1 MTDVHIIALLCT
13 GLVQGLVS
21 GILGA
26 GGGWI
31 MTPVQ
36 FWVYE
41 DMGIPTDIAIRMAF
55 ATGLFVIVPTSAASA
70 WGHNRRGFVFW
81 KAALIFGAC
90 GLVASFAGATTASHI
105 SATPLKI
112 AFGVA
117 VALIGIRM
125 LISSHPS
132 TGEEP
137 KYRPWLWSLWA
148 VPISFLA
155 GLIGVGGGV
164 FLVPVMTLLLGFPIH
179 LAVGTSAAAIT
190 MISLGG
196 IAGYVAS
203 GIGVSGIPSPS
214 LGYVY
219 IWPWLCLTATS
230 IVMTQLGVR
239 AAHRLPA
246 RYLAWIFSVIAL
258 YIGLR
263 MIGVFEW
270 LGWPL

>member
-1 MTDVHIIALLCT
+1 MTEGHIIALLCT

-26 GGGWI
+26 GGGWV
-31 MTPVQ
+31 MTPVL

-55 ATGLFVIVPTSAASA
+55 ATGLFVIAPTSAASA
-70 WGHNRRGFVFW
+70 WGHSKRGFVW
-81 KAALIFGAC
+81 PKAALIFGAC
-90 GLVASFAGATTASHI
+90 GLVASFAGATAASHM
-105 SATPLKI
+105 SATPLKTV
-112 AFGVA
+112 FGASV
-117 VALIGIRM
+117 VIIGIRM
-125 LISSHPS
+125 LMSNPRSAD
-132 TGEEP
+132 EEP
-137 KYRPWLWSLWA
+137 PSRPWLWAVWA

-164 FLVPVMTLLLGFPIH
+164 FLVPVMMLLLGFPIH
-179 LAVGTSAAAIT
+179 LAVGTSAAAIAMT
-190 MISLGG
+190 SIGG
-196 IAGYVAS
+196 IAGYIV
-203 GIGVSGIPSPS
+203 GGVGVSGIPSPS
-214 LGYVY
+214 IGYVY
-219 IWPWLCLTATS
+219 IWPWLCLIATS
-230 IVMTQLGVR
+230 LIMTQVGVR
-239 AAHRLPA
+239 VAHRLPA

>member
-1 MTDVHIIALLCT
+1 MTGVHIAALLCT

-21 GILGA
+21 GVLGA

-55 ATGLFVIVPTSAASA
+55 ATGLLVIVPTAAASA
-70 WGHNRRGFVFW
+70 WGHNRRGFVW
-81 KAALIFGAC
+81 RQAVLVFGVW
-90 GLVASFAGATTASHI
+90 GLMASFAGATVASHV
-105 SATPLKI
+105 SAAPLKI
-112 AFGVA
+112 VFGVTVVTVA
-117 VALIGIRM
+117 VRM
-125 LISSHPS
+125 LMRTHSSNDERPA
-132 TGEEP
+132 
-137 KYRPWLWSLWA
+137 YRPWLWTAWA
-148 VPISFLA
+148 IPIGFLA

-164 FLVPVMTLLLGFPIH
+164 FLVPAMTLFLGFPIH
-179 LAVGTSAAAIT
+179 LAVGTSAASIA
-190 MISLGG
+190 MISIGG
-196 IAGYVAS
+196 IAGYIFS
-203 GIGVSGIPSPS
+203 GVGVSGIPSPS
-214 LGYVY
+214 IGYVY
-219 IWPWLCLTATS
+219 IWPWLCLTASS
-230 IVMTQLGVR
+230 IVMTQVGVR

-246 RYLAWIFSVIAL
+246 KYLAWIFSAVAL